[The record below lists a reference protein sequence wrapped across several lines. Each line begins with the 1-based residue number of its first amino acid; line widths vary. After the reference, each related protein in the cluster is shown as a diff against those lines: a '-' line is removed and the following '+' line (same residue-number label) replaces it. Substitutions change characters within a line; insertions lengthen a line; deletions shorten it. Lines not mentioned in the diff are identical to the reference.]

1 LSGAAKFAYIPRR
14 PPVEPISEERRM
26 RSVAFYRRK
35 WIGAALGIVILL
47 AALGWWQRD
56 SLLAWYY
63 VQGLLRADDG
73 DRRHWIERIIQADS
87 AATAELVHCLER
99 PDVQVCGNCQIA
111 LTRLWEQW
119 PADDARRAELLG
131 RLTDAFPRLSLAG
144 QRSAIDLQ
152 VHWLE
157 SAPTADLVAS
167 GVRLLPAAGRS
178 LDKEVRGRAMTL
190 AHRLL
195 MCDRRQEIV
204 AVCREAIRQGFQDAE
219 AENRMLAVH
228 CAARGEAQL
237 LPQLVP
243 LLDDPAPGVRQA
255 ALTALGPAGDAVT
268 TDDLLRSLHDSDEDV
283 RRLCEAT
290 LRGRGLRN
298 EDVALGRLI
307 SDPRAGV
314 RLQVFDTLRRAND
327 LEPGV
332 WLRRMSNDPV
342 AAVRAAA
349 VRAAG
354 EQAQVDLTDRLTQ
367 MAQTDPSPTVRQL
380 ATFYVRQQKNIQLAP
395 SEP

>member
-1 LSGAAKFAYIPRR
+1 
-14 PPVEPISEERRM
+14 M
-26 RSVAFYRRK
+26 RSISFFRSK
-35 WIGAALGIVILL
+35 WIGAALAVLVVL

-63 VQGLLRADDG
+63 VQGLLRADDR
-73 DRRHWIERIIQADS
+73 DRGQWIERIVQADS

-99 PDVQVCGNCQIA
+99 PDAQVCGNCEIA
-111 LTRLWEQW
+111 LARLWEQW
-119 PADDARRAELLG
+119 PAEDARRAELLA

-144 QRSAIDLQ
+144 QRTAIDLQ
-152 VHWLE
+152 AHWLE
-157 SAPTADLVAS
+157 SAPTADIVSS

-178 LDKEVRGRAMTL
+178 LDKEVRGRAMRL
-190 AHRLL
+190 ADRLL
-195 MCDRRQEIV
+195 MCDRRPEIV

-219 AENRMLAVH
+219 AENRALAVRL
-228 CAARGEAQL
+228 ALRAEAHL

-243 LLDDPAPGVRQA
+243 LLDDPSAMVRRA
-255 ALTALGPAGDAVT
+255 ALVALGPAADAVP

-283 RRLCEAT
+283 RRLCVAT

-367 MAQTDPSPTVRQL
+367 IAQNDPSPTVRQL

>member
-1 LSGAAKFAYIPRR
+1 
-14 PPVEPISEERRM
+14 M
-26 RSVAFYRRK
+26 RSVGWSRKK
-35 WIGAALGIVILL
+35 WIAAALGIVSLL

-63 VQGLLRADDG
+63 VQGMLRADDY
-73 DRRHWIERIIQADS
+73 DREQWILRIVETDS
-87 AATAELVHCLER
+87 AAIPELVHCLQR
-99 PDVQVCGNCQIA
+99 QDAQLCGNCQSA
-111 LTRLWEQW
+111 LLRLWERW
-119 PADDARRAELLG
+119 PGDDTRRAQLLA
-131 RLTDAFPRLSLAG
+131 RLGDAFPHLSLAG

-152 VHWLE
+152 VHWLAVE
-157 SAPTADLVAS
+157 PKADLISS
-167 GVRLLPAAGRS
+167 GVRLVPVAGRS

-190 AHRLL
+190 ADRLL
-195 MCDRRQEIV
+195 RCDGRPQIV
-204 AVCREAIRQGFQDAE
+204 AVCREAIRQGFHDAD
-219 AENRMLAVH
+219 AENRALAVH
-228 CAARGEAQL
+228 CAARGEARL

-243 LLDDPAPGVRQA
+243 LLDDPAPAVRRA
-255 ALTALGPAGDAVT
+255 ALEALGPAGDAVT

-298 EDVALGRLI
+298 EDVALGRLL
-307 SDPRAGV
+307 SDPRAGA
-314 RLQVFDTLRRAND
+314 RLQVFETLRRVND

-332 WLRRMSNDPV
+332 WLRRMSNDPA

-354 EQAQVDLTDRLTQ
+354 ESPVDLTDRLTQ
-367 MAQTDPSPTVRQL
+367 MAQNDPSPTVRQL
-380 ATFYVRQQKNIQLAP
+380 AAFYVRRPRNLQLAP